1 MGGRARTGWL
11 LRDYE
16 QYAYAGKKALP
27 SVIKT
32 CILIN
37 FCTLAGQHTTRTPQK
52 SGKQSEADVE
62 GKDGDSSSDDDVP
75 LINRLPKTSR
85 PQTRARTRNK
95 VQQYVPESDASST
108 TSESVGDSSSDDD
121 VPLINRRPKNRK
133 HPKLK

>member
-16 QYAYAGKKALP
+16 QYAYAGKEALP

-62 GKDGDSSSDDDVP
+62 GKDGMP
-75 LINRLPKTSR
+75 
-85 PQTRARTRNK
+85 
-95 VQQYVPESDASST
+95 
-108 TSESVGDSSSDDD
+108 GDSSSDDD
-121 VPLINRRPKNRK
+121 VPLINRRPKNTK
-133 HPKLK
+133 HLKLN